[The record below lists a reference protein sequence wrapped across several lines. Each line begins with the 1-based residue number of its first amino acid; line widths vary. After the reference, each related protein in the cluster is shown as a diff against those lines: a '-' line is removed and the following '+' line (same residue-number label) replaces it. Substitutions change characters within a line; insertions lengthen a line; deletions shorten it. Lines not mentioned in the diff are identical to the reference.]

1 MKNLQVQNE
10 KEKKRQLD
18 ISSYLFF
25 LSFFFPLHNTLRLY
39 AHHHL
44 SLSLCVYVC
53 IYLLPPTSF
62 RCIYYL
68 GEKEARKCFK
78 KKNKDRRKRKRETGG
93 VKYAAGNSWPA
104 GAAATGWKREKIYI
118 YRKERGESQMKATQP
133 TALFYYLLA

>member
-10 KEKKRQLD
+10 KRKEKAARHIFLP
-18 ISSYLFF
+18 F
-25 LSFFFPLHNTLRLY
+25 LSFFLFSPSQY
-39 AHHHL
+39 ASAL
-44 SLSLCVYVC
+44 CTPSPLSLCVCMCV
-53 IYLLPPTSF
+53 YLLPPTSF

-78 KKNKDRRKRKRETGG
+78 KKNKNRRKRKRETGG

-104 GAAATGWKREKIYI
+104 GAAATGWKRKKIYT